1 MALYSSAPPERPFS
15 DAKPTLLVAWWI
27 TLFCTCLILLRLSG
41 RYIRVEKLFIEDKI
55 TALALL
61 PLYMRMACTHVVL
74 LYGTNN
80 IDLAGTDLFSQEIER
95 RVIGS
100 KVVLAGRILHA
111 ATLWTLKFTTLEF
124 LNRLA
129 GASLKR
135 VYKLL
140 INILR
145 CVLVASFVA
154 IIVSDLAE
162 CHPISHYWQVI
173 PDPGPQCRQ
182 GFAQLLTMGVCSA
195 VIDVTLIIF
204 PIPIIFSTR
213 IATKRK
219 VLLAMLF
226 CFGFLTVGITIYR
239 IPKTIKQHGDQVVR
253 SMWASIELLAATA
266 VANLVALGSFLRDSG
281 VRKIKFRPGYHS
293 SGTNSKP
300 QAKGASGSDRRQA
313 ENERRAK
320 SASDEWA
327 DDKQA
332 DTAFHSSPN
341 IEDGAR
347 HSQSASGSGI
357 SPTQSHDSLIQPD
370 RGSSHAAPVLG
381 LETPR
386 SPERVVPAGITSFR
400 RR

>member
-1 MALYSSAPPERPFS
+1 ML
-15 DAKPTLLVAWWI
+15 TVW
-27 TLFCTCLILLRLSG
+27 LFR
-41 RYIRVEKLFIEDKI
+41 
-55 TALALL
+55 
-61 PLYMRMACTHVVL
+61 
-74 LYGTNN
+74 
-80 IDLAGTDLFSQEIER
+80 
-95 RVIGS
+95 
-100 KVVLAGRILHA
+100 
-111 ATLWTLKFTTLEF
+111 LWTLKFTTLEF

-129 GASLKR
+129 GASLKK

-154 IIVSDLAE
+154 VIVSDLAE
-162 CHPISHYWQVI
+162 CHPISHYWQII
-173 PDPGPQCRQ
+173 PDPGAQCRQ
-182 GFAQLLTMGVCSA
+182 GLAQLLTMGVCSA
-195 VIDVTLIIF
+195 VIDVILIIF

-219 VLLAMLF
+219 ILLAMLF

-293 SGTNSKP
+293 SGTTSRP
-300 QAKGASGSDRRQA
+300 QGKGASGSDRRQA

-320 SASDEWA
+320 SDSDEWA
-327 DDKQA
+327 DDKLA
-332 DTAFHSSPN
+332 DTAFHSSSN
-341 IEDGAR
+341 NGAR

-370 RGSSHAAPVLG
+370 RGSSQAAPVLG
-381 LETPR
+381 LENPR
-386 SPERVVPAGITSFR
+386 SPEPVVPAGITSFR

>member
-1 MALYSSAPPERPFS
+1 
-15 DAKPTLLVAWWI
+15 
-27 TLFCTCLILLRLSG
+27 
-41 RYIRVEKLFIEDKI
+41 
-55 TALALL
+55 
-61 PLYMRMACTHVVL
+61 
-74 LYGTNN
+74 
-80 IDLAGTDLFSQEIER
+80 
-95 RVIGS
+95 
-100 KVVLAGRILHA
+100 
-111 ATLWTLKFTTLEF
+111 
-124 LNRLA
+124 
-129 GASLKR
+129 
-135 VYKLL
+135 
-140 INILR
+140 
-145 CVLVASFVA
+145 VASFVA

-162 CHPISHYWQVI
+162 CHPISHYWQVT

-195 VIDVTLIIF
+195 VIDVILIIF

-219 VLLAMLF
+219 ILLAMLF

-300 QAKGASGSDRRQA
+300 QGKGASGSDRRQA
-313 ENERRAK
+313 GSEHRAK

-332 DTAFHSSPN
+332 DTAFHSSAIN
-341 IEDGAR
+341 GAR

-370 RGSSHAAPVLG
+370 RGSSHVAPALG

>member
-1 MALYSSAPPERPFS
+1 MTLYTSAPPERPFS

-41 RYIRVEKLFIEDKI
+41 RYIRVETLFIEDKI

-61 PLYMRMACTHVVL
+61 PLYIRIACTHIVL

-80 IDLAGTDLFSQEIER
+80 IRFAGLELSSKEIDHR
-95 RVIGS
+95 IIAS
-100 KVVLAGRILHA
+100 KVVLAGRIFHA

-129 GASLKR
+129 GASSKK
-135 VYKLL
+135 VYKVL
-140 INILR
+140 INIIR
-145 CVLVASFVA
+145 CILAASFVA
-154 IIVSDLAE
+154 VLVSDLAE
-162 CHPISHYWQVI
+162 CRPISHYWQII

-182 GFAQLLTMGVCSA
+182 GVAQLLTMGVCSA
-195 VIDVTLIIF
+195 VIDIILIIF
-204 PIPIIFSTR
+204 PIPIIMSTR
-213 IATKRK
+213 IPTRRK

-239 IPKTIKQHGDQVVR
+239 IPETIKQHGDQIVR

-281 VRKIKFRPGYHS
+281 ARKIKFRPDYHS
-293 SGTNSKP
+293 SGTTSRH
-300 QAKGASGSDRRQA
+300 QGQGTTTSDWYQA
-313 ENERRAK
+313 ESERRAK
-320 SASDEWA
+320 SDSDGWV
-327 DDKQA
+327 DNKQA
-332 DTAFHSSPN
+332 DTAFQSSSN
-341 IEDGAR
+341 
-347 HSQSASGSGI
+347 SQSASGNGV

-370 RGSSHAAPVLG
+370 RGSSQAAAVLG

-386 SPERVVPAGITSFR
+386 SPEPLVPAGMTSVR

>member
-1 MALYSSAPPERPFS
+1 MTFYSSAPPERPFS
-15 DAKPTLLVAWWI
+15 DAKPTLLVAWWA

-61 PLYMRMACTHVVL
+61 PLYLRIACTHIVL

-80 IDLAGTDLFSQEIER
+80 IQLAGVELSLEEIEHR
-95 RVIGS
+95 IIGS
-100 KVVLAGRILHA
+100 KVVLAGRIFHA
-111 ATLWTLKFTTLEF
+111 AALWTLKFTTLEF

-129 GASLKR
+129 GASLKK
-135 VYKLL
+135 VYKIL
-140 INILR
+140 ITILR
-145 CVLVASFVA
+145 CVLAASFVA

-162 CHPISHYWQVI
+162 CRPISHYWQII

-182 GFAQLLTMGVCSA
+182 GLVQLLTMGVCSA
-195 VIDVTLIIF
+195 VIDVILIIF
-204 PIPIIFSTR
+204 PIPIIMSTR
-213 IATKRK
+213 IPTKRK
-219 VLLAMLF
+219 ILLAMLF

-239 IPKTIKQHGDQVVR
+239 IPQTIKQHGDQVVR

-281 VRKIKFRPGYHS
+281 ARKIKFRPGYNS
-293 SGTNSKP
+293 SGTTSRP
-300 QAKGASGSDRRQA
+300 QGQGTTTGDRHQAEHDHRAKSGSD
-313 ENERRAK
+313 
-320 SASDEWA
+320 EWM

-341 IEDGAR
+341 DGAR

-370 RGSSHAAPVLG
+370 RGSSQAAAELG

-386 SPERVVPAGITSFR
+386 SPERVVPAGMTSFR

>member
-61 PLYMRMACTHVVL
+61 PLYLRIACTHIVL

-80 IDLAGTDLFSQEIER
+80 VDLTGIELSSTGIEQR
-95 RVIGS
+95 IVGS
-100 KVVLAGRILHA
+100 KVVLAGRIFHA

-129 GASLKR
+129 GASLKK

-145 CVLVASFVA
+145 CVLAASFLA

-162 CHPISHYWQVI
+162 CHPISHYWQII
-173 PDPGPQCRQ
+173 PDPGAQCRQ
-182 GFAQLLTMGVCSA
+182 GVVQLLTMGVCSA
-195 VIDVTLIIF
+195 VIDVILIIF

-219 VLLAMLF
+219 ILLAMLF

-293 SGTNSKP
+293 SGTGSRP
-300 QAKGASGSDRRQA
+300 HAKGGSDRRQA
-313 ENERRAK
+313 ESEHRAK
-320 SASDEWA
+320 SDSDEWA

-332 DTAFHSSPN
+332 DTAFQSSSN
-341 IEDGAR
+341 DGAR

-370 RGSSHAAPVLG
+370 RGSSQAAPVLG
-381 LETPR
+381 LENPR

>member
-61 PLYMRMACTHVVL
+61 PLYIRIACTHIVL

-80 IDLAGTDLFSQEIER
+80 VQLTGLDLSSNDIDRKIIA
-95 RVIGS
+95 S
-100 KVVLAGRILHA
+100 KVVLAGRIFHA

-129 GASLKR
+129 GASSKR
-135 VYKLL
+135 IYKIL

-145 CVLVASFVA
+145 FILAASFLA

-162 CHPISHYWQVI
+162 CRPISHYWQII

-182 GFAQLLTMGVCSA
+182 GIAQLMTMGICSA
-195 VIDVTLIIF
+195 VIDIILIIF
-204 PIPIIFSTR
+204 PIPIIISTR
-213 IATKRK
+213 IPARRK

-239 IPKTIKQHGDQVVR
+239 IPETIKKHGDQVVR

-281 VRKIKFRPGYHS
+281 VRKIKFRPDYHS
-293 SGTNSKP
+293 SGTTSRH
-300 QAKGASGSDRRQA
+300 QGQGTTASDWHQA
-313 ENERRAK
+313 ENENGIK
-320 SASDEWA
+320 PDVDGWA

-332 DTAFHSSPN
+332 DAAFQPCSN
-341 IEDGAR
+341 
-347 HSQSASGSGI
+347 SQSASGSGV

-370 RGSSHAAPVLG
+370 RGSSQAAAVLG
-381 LETPR
+381 LETLR
-386 SPERVVPAGITSFR
+386 SPEPLVPAGMTSLR

>member
-61 PLYMRMACTHVVL
+61 PLYLRIACTHVVL

-80 IDLAGTDLFSQEIER
+80 IQLDGLTLSSKEIDH
-95 RVIGS
+95 RVIAS
-100 KVVLAGRILHA
+100 KVVLAGRIFNA
-111 ATLWTLKFTTLEF
+111 ATIWTLKFTTLEF

-129 GASLKR
+129 GASSKK
-135 VYKLL
+135 VYTRL
-140 INILR
+140 INVLR
-145 CVLVASFVA
+145 GMLAASFFA
-154 IIVSDLAE
+154 ILVSTLAE
-162 CHPISHYWQVI
+162 CRPISHYWQII

-182 GFAQLLTMGVCSA
+182 GVAQLFTMGVCSA
-195 VIDVTLIIF
+195 VIDAVLIIF
-204 PIPIIFSTR
+204 PIPIIVSTR
-213 IATKRK
+213 IPTRRK

-239 IPKTIKQHGDQVVR
+239 IPETIKQHGDQVVR

-281 VRKIKFRPGYHS
+281 ARKTKFRPGYNS
-293 SGTNSKP
+293 SGTTSRP
-300 QAKGASGSDRRQA
+300 QGQGAVRSDWYEA
-313 ENERRAK
+313 ENEDRAK
-320 SASDEWA
+320 SEDNGWQ

-332 DTAFHSSPN
+332 DTAFQSSAN
-341 IEDGAR
+341 
-347 HSQSASGSGI
+347 SQSASGGGV

-370 RGSSHAAPVLG
+370 HGSPQPAAALG
-381 LETPR
+381 LDTPR
-386 SPERVVPAGITSFR
+386 SPERLVPAGRTSLR